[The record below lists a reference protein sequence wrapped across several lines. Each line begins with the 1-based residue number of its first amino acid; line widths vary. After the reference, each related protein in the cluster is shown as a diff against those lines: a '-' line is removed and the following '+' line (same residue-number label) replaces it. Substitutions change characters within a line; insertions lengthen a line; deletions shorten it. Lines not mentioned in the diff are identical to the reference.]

1 MPIRRGKKWQVN
13 FRHNGKLLRPTFET
27 EVKAKEWE
35 ALAKVA
41 RDAGLPLPEIATDQS
56 TDAVKLKSFM
66 DKHFDALWGSNKS
79 RKKYQEYCVQVVDHF
94 GADENLENIT
104 TSKVDDWIDAL
115 KSYGN
120 SDKTINRKLS
130 VLSKMLKHAH
140 RREIISKLPV
150 IQRRKEGKGRKR
162 FLTDAEEKDL
172 IAALKKAG
180 EFQAAYRCQFMIY
193 TGARDGE
200 VVNLQWGDFNGR
212 KVVLDGKTGARSVSM
227 PIKAAEAIAWSK
239 EQGFKKPFPMSYT
252 SFKEAWDA
260 AAITLGHGDDKTWVP
275 YVMRHTCASRL
286 VQRGV
291 DIRRVKE
298 WMGHSTITTTMTYA
312 HLAPGDLDDVADVL
326 DA

>member
-1 MPIRRGKKWQVN
+1 MAQLRGKKWQVN
-13 FRHNGKLLRPTFET
+13 FRHGSKFLRPTFDT
-27 EVKAKEWE
+27 EVEAKSWE

-41 RDAGLPLPEIATDQS
+41 RSQGLPLPPTATDAS
-56 TDAVKLKSFM
+56 ISVTRLGVFISEYFED
-66 DKHFDALWGSNKS
+66 LWGANKS
-79 RKKYQEYCVQVVDHF
+79 RKKYMEYCAQLTDHF
-94 GADENLENIT
+94 GSDKAVADIT
-104 TSKVDDWIDAL
+104 TAEVDSWIRTL

-130 VLSKMLKHAH
+130 VLSKMLKHALK
-140 RREIISKLPV
+140 RELISKMP
-150 IQRRKEGKGRKR
+150 IIERRKEGVGRKR

-172 IAALKKAG
+172 LATLDRVG
-180 EFQAAYRCQFMIY
+180 EFQAAKRCQFMIY

-200 VVNLQWGDFNGR
+200 VRNLQWSDIHGR
-212 KVVLDGKTGARSVSM
+212 VVVLDGKTGLRSVVLSK
-227 PIKAAEAIAWSK
+227 KAKEALSWAK
-239 EQGFKKPFPMSYT
+239 EQGYSKPFPMSYT

-260 AAITLGHGDDKTWVP
+260 ASVRLKKDATTGWVP
-275 YVMRHTCASRL
+275 YIMRHTCASRL

-312 HLAPGDLDDVADVL
+312 HLAPGDLAQCADAL